1 MKMKSGI
8 ILFGTIILI
17 VLSVSLLITA
27 EINNYYKVLGVERNA
42 TPSEI
47 KKAFYSLSLLYH
59 PDKNHT
65 KEAKQKYIE
74 IREAYD
80 ILKEKIKSFSGD
92 QLPKRA
98 DYTVEDCGEI
108 NSYRREAGSICSV
121 GPINRFMCLKQ
132 LPNQTNTINQTIL
145 ELNPRYCL

>member
-1 MKMKSGI
+1 M
-8 ILFGTIILI
+8 
-17 VLSVSLLITA
+17 LLIFF
-27 EINNYYKVLGVERNA
+27 LF
-42 TPSEI
+42 S
-47 KKAFYSLSLLYH
+47 S
-59 PDKNHT
+59 
-65 KEAKQKYIE
+65 
-74 IREAYD
+74 AYD

>member
-1 MKMKSGI
+1 M
-8 ILFGTIILI
+8 
-17 VLSVSLLITA
+17 
-27 EINNYYKVLGVERNA
+27 
-42 TPSEI
+42 
-47 KKAFYSLSLLYH
+47 YH

-74 IREAYD
+74 ILQGKGKRCILYYDWKYVAYLYYKSAKVFIGNMLLIFFLFSSAYD

-92 QLPKRA
+92 ELPKRA

-145 ELNPRYCL
+145 ELNPGYCL